1 MKLFKRAL
9 TLTIL
14 AIFTMYSHAQS
25 IDEIKKNSN
34 YIWGEGNGTTMSDA
48 EGEALRQMSVQ
59 ISVSV
64 YNSSYDEE
72 SNDNSVQKA
81 VLQSVSSAKFTNVQM
96 RVLEEEPNAKVFCF
110 MPRSEVKKMFEKRA
124 NHIANMVDAGKTA
137 ESRMMIDEALRNYYW
152 ALVLAKTTPEPVEIE
167 FNDKKGEATSLLP
180 IKIKSVLAMINASVD
195 EIQDGKN
202 LILGFTYNGKPVS
215 SLNFKYNDGQSIVG
229 PIVARDGIGEA
240 SMASIP
246 ADGKL
251 HLTYELR
258 FRNEVDPTDS
268 DIAGAFNAGI
278 LPNINSSVAIA
289 IKNNSK
295 KKAAAPVLA
304 SAEMLAAQPTNDK
317 RSIAMQ
323 NADNTDDLQQAVLAV
338 EAAISSNN
346 PKSAF
351 NYFTPEGYTLFAN
364 LMAKNGKVTLVGK
377 AQSHNFIIADGYII
391 GRATN
396 IKRQFRNGKA
406 FMEKLVY
413 RFNPESRKI
422 ESVAFALTQR
432 AENDIMNAAASWPEV
447 SRWAILNFMED
458 YQTAFALKRTDY
470 INSIFSDDA
479 LIITGTILKKLNNA
493 ERAFDRSKSL
503 DLGGP
508 KDIAYSQLSKTE
520 YIDRLRKIF
529 STREY
534 VHLQF
539 EDNVTRMIDL
549 PAINGINK
557 GAAFGI
563 EIKQRYESTGYS
575 DDGYL
580 TMVFDTRGKLPI
592 IHVRLWQPDKNN
604 MMSLQEFIS
613 RFNKQQSKI
622 KL

>member
-110 MPRSEVKKMFEKRA
+110 MSRSEVKKMFEKRA

-289 IKNNSK
+289 IKSNSK

-529 STREY
+529 NTREY

-613 RFNKQQSKI
+613 RFNK
-622 KL
+622 

>member
-124 NHIANMVDAGKTA
+124 NHIVNMVDAGKTA

-167 FNDKKGEATSLLP
+167 FNDKTGEATSLLP

-295 KKAAAPVLA
+295 KKAAAPALA

-323 NADNTDDLQQAVLAV
+323 NADNTDDLQKAVLAV

-508 KDIAYSQLSKTE
+508 KNIAYSQLSKTE

-529 STREY
+529 NTREY

-613 RFNKQQSKI
+613 RFNK
-622 KL
+622 

>member
-9 TLTIL
+9 TLAIL
-14 AIFTMYSHAQS
+14 VIFTMYSHAQS

-110 MPRSEVKKMFEKRA
+110 MSRSEVKKMFEKRA
-124 NHIANMVDAGKTA
+124 NHIVNMVDAGKTA

-304 SAEMLAAQPTNDK
+304 SAEILAAQPTNDK

-323 NADNTDDLQQAVLAV
+323 NADNTDDLQKAVLAV

-377 AQSHNFIIADGYII
+377 TQNHNFIIADGYII

-479 LIITGTILKKLNNA
+479 LIITGTILKKLDNA

-613 RFNKQQSKI
+613 RFNK
-622 KL
+622 

>member
-1 MKLFKRAL
+1 MKLSKRAL

-124 NHIANMVDAGKTA
+124 SHIANMVDAGKTA

-304 SAEMLAAQPTNDK
+304 SAEILAAQPTNDK

-338 EAAISSNN
+338 ESAISSNN
-346 PKSAF
+346 PKSTF

-377 AQSHNFIIADGYII
+377 AQNHNFIIADGYII

-613 RFNKQQSKI
+613 RFNK
-622 KL
+622 

>member
-110 MPRSEVKKMFEKRA
+110 MSRSEVKKMFEKRA
-124 NHIANMVDAGKTA
+124 NHIVNMVDAGKTA

-180 IKIKSVLAMINASVD
+180 IKIKSVLAMINASVE
-195 EIQDGKN
+195 EIQDNKN
-202 LILGFTYNGKPVS
+202 IILGFTYNGKPVS

-251 HLTYELR
+251 HITYELR

-304 SAEMLAAQPTNDK
+304 SAEILAAQPTNDK

-458 YQTAFALKRTDY
+458 YQTAFALKRIDY

-529 STREY
+529 NTREY

-613 RFNKQQSKI
+613 RFNK
-622 KL
+622 

>member
-110 MPRSEVKKMFEKRA
+110 MSRSEVKKMFEKRA
-124 NHIANMVDAGKTA
+124 NHIVNMVDAGKTA

-167 FNDKKGEATSLLP
+167 FNDKTGEATSLLP

-246 ADGKL
+246 ADVKL

-295 KKAAAPVLA
+295 KKAAAPALA

-458 YQTAFALKRTDY
+458 YQTAFALKRIDY

-613 RFNKQQSKI
+613 RFNK
-622 KL
+622 

>member
-1 MKLFKRAL
+1 MKLLKRAL

-124 NHIANMVDAGKTA
+124 NHIVNMVDAGKTA

-323 NADNTDDLQQAVLAV
+323 NADNTDDLQKAVLAV

-529 STREY
+529 NTREY

-613 RFNKQQSKI
+613 RFNK
-622 KL
+622 

>member
-9 TLTIL
+9 TLAIL
-14 AIFTMYSHAQS
+14 VIFTMYSHAQS

-110 MPRSEVKKMFEKRA
+110 MSRSEVKKMFEKRA
-124 NHIANMVDAGKTA
+124 NHIVNMVDAGKTA

-304 SAEMLAAQPTNDK
+304 SAEILAAQPTNDK

-323 NADNTDDLQQAVLAV
+323 NADNTDDLQKAVLAV

-351 NYFTPEGYTLFAN
+351 SYFTPEGYTLFAN

-479 LIITGTILKKLNNA
+479 LIITGTILKKLDNA
-493 ERAFDRSKSL
+493 ERVFDRSKSL

-613 RFNKQQSKI
+613 RFNK
-622 KL
+622 

>member
-110 MPRSEVKKMFEKRA
+110 MSRSEVKKMFEKRA
-124 NHIANMVDAGKTA
+124 NHIVNMVDAGKTA

-180 IKIKSVLAMINASVD
+180 IKIKSVLAMINASVK
-195 EIQDGKN
+195 EIQDDKN
-202 LILGFTYNGKPVS
+202 IILYFTYNGKPVS

-289 IKNNSK
+289 IKSNSK
-295 KKAAAPVLA
+295 KKAAAPMLA

-323 NADNTDDLQQAVLAV
+323 NADNTDDLQKAVLAV

-364 LMAKNGKVTLVGK
+364 LMEKNGKVTLVGK

-529 STREY
+529 NTREY

-613 RFNKQQSKI
+613 RFNK
-622 KL
+622 

>member
-268 DIAGAFNAGI
+268 DIAGAFNAGL

-289 IKNNSK
+289 IKSNSK
-295 KKAAAPVLA
+295 KKAAAPALA
-304 SAEMLAAQPTNDK
+304 SAEILAAQPTNDK

-323 NADNTDDLQQAVLAV
+323 NADNTDDLQKAVLAV

-529 STREY
+529 NTREY

-613 RFNKQQSKI
+613 RFNK
-622 KL
+622 

>member
-1 MKLFKRAL
+1 MKLLKRAL

-110 MPRSEVKKMFEKRA
+110 MSRSEVKKMFEKRA
-124 NHIANMVDAGKTA
+124 NHIVNMVDAGKTV
-137 ESRMMIDEALRNYYW
+137 EGRMMIDEALRNYYW

-289 IKNNSK
+289 IKSNSK

-304 SAEMLAAQPTNDK
+304 SAEILAAQPTNDK

-479 LIITGTILKKLNNA
+479 LIITGTILKKLDNA

-613 RFNKQQSKI
+613 RFNK
-622 KL
+622 

>member
-96 RVLEEEPNAKVFCF
+96 RVLEEEPNARVFCF

-295 KKAAAPVLA
+295 KKAAAPALA

-377 AQSHNFIIADGYII
+377 AQNHNFIIADGYII

-613 RFNKQQSKI
+613 RFNK
-622 KL
+622 

>member
-96 RVLEEEPNAKVFCF
+96 RVLEEEPNARVFCF
-110 MPRSEVKKMFEKRA
+110 MSRSEVKKMFEKRA
-124 NHIANMVDAGKTA
+124 NHIADMVDAGKTA

-268 DIAGAFNAGI
+268 DIAGAFNAGL

-304 SAEMLAAQPTNDK
+304 SAEILTAQPTNDK

-323 NADNTDDLQQAVLAV
+323 NADNTDDLQKAVLAV

-413 RFNPESRKI
+413 RFNSESRKI

-479 LIITGTILKKLNNA
+479 LIITGTILKKLDNA
-493 ERAFDRSKSL
+493 ERVFDRSKSL
-503 DLGGP
+503 DLGGA

-613 RFNKQQSKI
+613 RFNK
-622 KL
+622 

>member
-110 MPRSEVKKMFEKRA
+110 MSRSEVKKMFEKRA

-351 NYFTPEGYTLFAN
+351 SYFTPEGYTLFAN

-377 AQSHNFIIADGYII
+377 AQNHNFIIADGYII

-458 YQTAFALKRTDY
+458 YQTAFALKRIDY

-529 STREY
+529 NTREY

-613 RFNKQQSKI
+613 RFNK
-622 KL
+622 

>member
-96 RVLEEEPNAKVFCF
+96 RVLEEEPNARVFCF
-110 MPRSEVKKMFEKRA
+110 MSRSEVKKMFEKRA

-289 IKNNSK
+289 IKSNSK

-413 RFNPESRKI
+413 RFNLESRKI

-529 STREY
+529 NTREY

-613 RFNKQQSKI
+613 RFNK
-622 KL
+622 

>member
-110 MPRSEVKKMFEKRA
+110 MSRSEVKKMFEKRA
-124 NHIANMVDAGKTA
+124 NHIVNMVDAGKTA

-180 IKIKSVLAMINASVD
+180 IKIKSVLAMINASVK
-195 EIQDGKN
+195 EIQDDKN
-202 LILGFTYNGKPVS
+202 IILYFTYNGKPVS

-289 IKNNSK
+289 IKSNSK
-295 KKAAAPVLA
+295 KKAAAPMLA

-323 NADNTDDLQQAVLAV
+323 NADNTDDLQKAVLAV

-364 LMAKNGKVTLVGK
+364 LMEKNDKVTLVGK

-529 STREY
+529 NTREY

-613 RFNKQQSKI
+613 RFNK
-622 KL
+622 

>member
-1 MKLFKRAL
+1 
-9 TLTIL
+9 
-14 AIFTMYSHAQS
+14 
-25 IDEIKKNSN
+25 
-34 YIWGEGNGTTMSDA
+34 MSDA

-110 MPRSEVKKMFEKRA
+110 MSRSEVKKMFEKRA
-124 NHIANMVDAGKTA
+124 NHIVNMVDAGKTA

-295 KKAAAPVLA
+295 KKAAAPALA

-323 NADNTDDLQQAVLAV
+323 NADNTDDLQKAVLAV

-613 RFNKQQSKI
+613 RFNK
-622 KL
+622 

>member
-9 TLTIL
+9 TLAIL
-14 AIFTMYSHAQS
+14 VIFTMYSHAQS

-110 MPRSEVKKMFEKRA
+110 MSRSEVKKMFEKRA
-124 NHIANMVDAGKTA
+124 NHIVNMVDAGKTA

-304 SAEMLAAQPTNDK
+304 SAEILAAQPTNDK

-323 NADNTDDLQQAVLAV
+323 NADNTDDLQKAVLAV

-470 INSIFSDDA
+470 ISSIFSDDA
-479 LIITGTILKKLNNA
+479 LIITGTILKKLDNA

-580 TMVFDTRGKLPI
+580 TMVFDTRRKLPI

-613 RFNKQQSKI
+613 RFNK
-622 KL
+622 

>member
-124 NHIANMVDAGKTA
+124 NHIVNMVDAGKTA

-195 EIQDGKN
+195 EIQYGKN

-295 KKAAAPVLA
+295 KKAAAPMLA

-323 NADNTDDLQQAVLAV
+323 NANNTDDLQKAVLAV

-613 RFNKQQSKI
+613 RFNK
-622 KL
+622 

>member
-48 EGEALRQMSVQ
+48 EAEALRQMSVQ

-110 MPRSEVKKMFEKRA
+110 MSRSEVKKMFEKRA
-124 NHIANMVDAGKTA
+124 NHIVNMVDAGKTA

-295 KKAAAPVLA
+295 KKAAAPALA
-304 SAEMLAAQPTNDK
+304 SAEILAAQPTNDK

-458 YQTAFALKRTDY
+458 YQTAFALKRIDY

-604 MMSLQEFIS
+604 MMSLHEFIS
-613 RFNKQQSKI
+613 RFNK
-622 KL
+622 

>member
-124 NHIANMVDAGKTA
+124 NHIVNMVDAGKTA

-268 DIAGAFNAGI
+268 DIAGAFNAGL

-304 SAEMLAAQPTNDK
+304 SAEILAAQPTNDK

-323 NADNTDDLQQAVLAV
+323 NADNTDDLQKAVLAV

-479 LIITGTILKKLNNA
+479 LIITGTILKKLDNA

-604 MMSLQEFIS
+604 MMSLQEFIA
-613 RFNKQQSKI
+613 RFNK
-622 KL
+622 

>member
-124 NHIANMVDAGKTA
+124 NHIVNMVDAGKTA

-295 KKAAAPVLA
+295 KKAAAPALA

-323 NADNTDDLQQAVLAV
+323 NADNTDDLQKAVLAV

-529 STREY
+529 NTREY

-613 RFNKQQSKI
+613 RFNKP
-622 KL
+622 

>member
-110 MPRSEVKKMFEKRA
+110 MSRSEVKKMFEKRA
-124 NHIANMVDAGKTA
+124 NHIVNMVDAGKTA

-295 KKAAAPVLA
+295 KKAAAPALA

-323 NADNTDDLQQAVLAV
+323 NADNTDDLQKAVLAV

-479 LIITGTILKKLNNA
+479 LIITGTILKKWNNA

-529 STREY
+529 NTREY

-613 RFNKQQSKI
+613 RFNKP
-622 KL
+622 

>member
-110 MPRSEVKKMFEKRA
+110 MSRSEVKKMFEKRA
-124 NHIANMVDAGKTA
+124 NHIVNMVDAGKTA

-251 HLTYELR
+251 HLTYELS

-278 LPNINSSVAIA
+278 LPNINSAVAIA

-295 KKAAAPVLA
+295 KKAAAPALA

-323 NADNTDDLQQAVLAV
+323 NADNTDDLQKAVLAV

-458 YQTAFALKRTDY
+458 YQTAFALKRIDY

-613 RFNKQQSKI
+613 RFNK
-622 KL
+622 

>member
-110 MPRSEVKKMFEKRA
+110 MSRSEVKKMFEKRA

-613 RFNKQQSKI
+613 RFNK
-622 KL
+622 

>member
-110 MPRSEVKKMFEKRA
+110 MSRSEVKKMFEKRA
-124 NHIANMVDAGKTA
+124 NHITNMVDAGKTA

-304 SAEMLAAQPTNDK
+304 SAEILAAQPTNDK

-323 NADNTDDLQQAVLAV
+323 NADNTDDLQKAVLAV

-613 RFNKQQSKI
+613 RFNK
-622 KL
+622 

>member
-110 MPRSEVKKMFEKRA
+110 MSRSEVKKMFEKRA
-124 NHIANMVDAGKTA
+124 SHIANMVDAGKTA

-304 SAEMLAAQPTNDK
+304 SAEILAAQPTNDK

-323 NADNTDDLQQAVLAV
+323 NADNTDDLQKAVLAV

-613 RFNKQQSKI
+613 RFNK
-622 KL
+622 

>member
-96 RVLEEEPNAKVFCF
+96 RVLEEEPNARVFCF

-124 NHIANMVDAGKTA
+124 NHIVNMVDAGKTA

-167 FNDKKGEATSLLP
+167 FNDKTGEATSLLP
-180 IKIKSVLAMINASVD
+180 IKIKSVLAMINAGVD

-295 KKAAAPVLA
+295 KKAAAPALA
-304 SAEMLAAQPTNDK
+304 SAEILAAQPTNDK

-529 STREY
+529 NTREY

-613 RFNKQQSKI
+613 RFNK
-622 KL
+622 

>member
-25 IDEIKKNSN
+25 IDDIKKNSN

-110 MPRSEVKKMFEKRA
+110 MSRSEVKKMFEKRA

-289 IKNNSK
+289 IKSNSK

-613 RFNKQQSKI
+613 RFNK
-622 KL
+622 

>member
-96 RVLEEEPNAKVFCF
+96 RVLEEEPNARVFCF

-124 NHIANMVDAGKTA
+124 NHIVNMVDAGKTA

-304 SAEMLAAQPTNDK
+304 SAEILAAQPTNDK

-364 LMAKNGKVTLVGK
+364 LMTKNGKVTLVGK

-458 YQTAFALKRTDY
+458 YQTAFALKRIDY

-529 STREY
+529 NTREY

-613 RFNKQQSKI
+613 RFNK
-622 KL
+622 

>member
-124 NHIANMVDAGKTA
+124 NHIVNMVDAGKTA

-195 EIQDGKN
+195 EIQDEKN

-295 KKAAAPVLA
+295 KKAAAPMLA

-323 NADNTDDLQQAVLAV
+323 NANNTDDLQKAVLAV

-613 RFNKQQSKI
+613 RFNK
-622 KL
+622 

>member
-124 NHIANMVDAGKTA
+124 NHIVNMVDAGKTA

-289 IKNNSK
+289 IKSNSK

-377 AQSHNFIIADGYII
+377 AQNHNFIIADGYII

-458 YQTAFALKRTDY
+458 YQTAFALKRIDY

-529 STREY
+529 NTREY

-613 RFNKQQSKI
+613 RFNK
-622 KL
+622 

>member
-124 NHIANMVDAGKTA
+124 NHIVNMVDAGKTA

-268 DIAGAFNAGI
+268 DIASAFNAGI

-323 NADNTDDLQQAVLAV
+323 NADNTDDLQKAVLAV

-613 RFNKQQSKI
+613 RFNK
-622 KL
+622 

>member
-96 RVLEEEPNAKVFCF
+96 RVLEEEPNARVFCF

-124 NHIANMVDAGKTA
+124 SHIANMVDAGKTA

-289 IKNNSK
+289 IKSNSK

-317 RSIAMQ
+317 RSIVMQ
-323 NADNTDDLQQAVLAV
+323 NADNTDDLQKAVLAV

-613 RFNKQQSKI
+613 RFNK
-622 KL
+622 

>member
-110 MPRSEVKKMFEKRA
+110 MSRSEVKKMFEKRA

-268 DIAGAFNAGI
+268 DIAGAFNAGL

-289 IKNNSK
+289 IKSNSK

-470 INSIFSDDA
+470 INSIFSNDA

-613 RFNKQQSKI
+613 RFNK
-622 KL
+622 

>member
-1 MKLFKRAL
+1 
-9 TLTIL
+9 
-14 AIFTMYSHAQS
+14 
-25 IDEIKKNSN
+25 
-34 YIWGEGNGTTMSDA
+34 MSDA

-110 MPRSEVKKMFEKRA
+110 MSRSEVKKMFEKRA

-613 RFNKQQSKI
+613 RFNK
-622 KL
+622 

>member
-1 MKLFKRAL
+1 MKLLKRAL

-110 MPRSEVKKMFEKRA
+110 MSRSEVKKMFEKRA

-268 DIAGAFNAGI
+268 DIAGAFNAGL

-289 IKNNSK
+289 IKSNSK

-304 SAEMLAAQPTNDK
+304 SAEILAAQPTNDK

-377 AQSHNFIIADGYII
+377 AQNHNFIIADGYII

-529 STREY
+529 NTREY

-613 RFNKQQSKI
+613 RFNK
-622 KL
+622 

>member
-110 MPRSEVKKMFEKRA
+110 MSRSEVKKMFEKRA
-124 NHIANMVDAGKTA
+124 NHITNMVDAGKTA

-278 LPNINSSVAIA
+278 LPNINSSVAIE
-289 IKNNSK
+289 IKSNSK
-295 KKAAAPVLA
+295 KKAAAPMLA

-613 RFNKQQSKI
+613 RFNKP
-622 KL
+622 

>member
-110 MPRSEVKKMFEKRA
+110 MSRSEVKKMFEKRA
-124 NHIANMVDAGKTA
+124 NHITNMVDAGKTA

-215 SLNFKYNDGQSIVG
+215 SLSFKYNDGQSIVG

-295 KKAAAPVLA
+295 KKAAAPALA
-304 SAEMLAAQPTNDK
+304 SAEILAAQPTNDK

-458 YQTAFALKRTDY
+458 YQTAFALKRIDY

-613 RFNKQQSKI
+613 RFNK
-622 KL
+622 

>member
-25 IDEIKKNSN
+25 IDEIKTNSN

-110 MPRSEVKKMFEKRA
+110 MSRSEVKKMFEKRA
-124 NHIANMVDAGKTA
+124 RHITNMVDAGKTA

-278 LPNINSSVAIA
+278 LPNINSYVVIA

-304 SAEMLAAQPTNDK
+304 SAEILAAQPTNDK

-323 NADNTDDLQQAVLAV
+323 NADNTDDLQKAVLAV

-613 RFNKQQSKI
+613 RFNK
-622 KL
+622 